1 MATLRVSGACAEPLA
16 QISFSVEDVINAPT
30 RLESDG
36 IYAYWTS
43 KEYQSVSEYVSS
55 TPATI
60 VNQEAGVLDPA

>member
-1 MATLRVSGACAEPLA
+1 
-16 QISFSVEDVINAPT
+16 VEDVINAPT